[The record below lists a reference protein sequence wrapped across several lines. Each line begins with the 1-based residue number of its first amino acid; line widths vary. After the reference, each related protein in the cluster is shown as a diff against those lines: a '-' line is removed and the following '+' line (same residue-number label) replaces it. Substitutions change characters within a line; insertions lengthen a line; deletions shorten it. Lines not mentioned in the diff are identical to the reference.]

1 MVYVSTNMV
10 FDGTKGSP
18 YTEFDTPCPRGVYAT
33 SKRAGERY
41 VEHLA
46 SRFYIAR
53 TSWVY
58 GLEGDSFARKIIRA
72 AESRGKLSVVADE
85 TATPT
90 YAEDL
95 ADALLKLAG
104 TGLYGWYNMVNEGE
118 CSRFEYAREVMQL
131 TGRGSIEITPTA
143 LADYVRPAYT
153 PLTPPSRTSS
163 GRKQASRFARGRMPS
178 ASTSRTLSN
187 AQLRKCNCAACGFC
201 YHPDPQR
208 GGYAVRMPGSAP
220 YADLA

>member
-1 MVYVSTNMV
+1 M
-10 FDGTKGSP
+10 
-18 YTEFDTPCPRGVYAT
+18 
-33 SKRAGERY
+33 
-41 VEHLA
+41 
-46 SRFYIAR
+46 
-53 TSWVY
+53 Y

-118 CSRFEYAREVMQL
+118 CSRFEYGREVMQL

-153 PLTPPSRTSS
+153 PPY
-163 GRKQASRFARGRMPS
+163 
-178 ASTSRTLSN
+178 STLKNFVGAEADITLRPWQD
-187 AQLRKCNCAACGFC
+187 ALREYVANS
-201 YHPDPQR
+201 Q
-208 GGYAVRMPGSAP
+208 
-220 YADLA
+220 